1 MGATSRLEVDVFR
14 RGGVKTGFSARA
26 TTFGAGLGFAGFG
39 VGEDGAREKTSCE
52 GVCVERGEERG
63 EEKEETCVCPAWEC
77 VVVSSTVSS
86 ANSSNSSNPFTSSLF
101 VSTIRERVSE

>member
-1 MGATSRLEVDVFR
+1 M
-14 RGGVKTGFSARA
+14 
-26 TTFGAGLGFAGFG
+26 GFAGFG

-52 GVCVERGEERG
+52 GVCVERGEESG

-101 VSTIRERVSE
+101 VSTIRERVSVGVWVCGCGRGWGVGVGWRGWMGE